1 MIAMSTAQFP
11 KARYPVA
18 RPLLFT
24 SCKCRVAIPT
34 PVYDVLLRYALELAS
49 LDPSVREI
57 CYRMGPQIECPPIS
71 LAGVVLRRED
81 GTFLLRVHQTR
92 PERSDEEDARLNFVL
107 EQHGLRLLEW
117 DRKDIHREPRF
128 SNSRTIWSHA
138 GRHVSLIDRLKLA
151 VSLEQGPQT
160 IHELEERSRPACDVF
175 AAVCSLACENLLR
188 LNLEDAQLGPQ
199 TIVLGP

>member
-24 SCKCRVAIPT
+24 SCKCRAAI
-34 PVYDVLLRYALELAS
+34 PVYDALLRYALEQAS

-57 CYRMGPQIECPPIS
+57 RYRTGPQIECPPMS

-107 EQHGLRLLEW
+107 QQHGLRLLEW
-117 DRKDIHREPRF
+117 DTKHIHREPLF
-128 SNSRTIWSHA
+128 SNARTVWSHA

-151 VSLEQGPQT
+151 VSLEEGPQT
-160 IHELEERSRPACDVF
+160 VHELEERARPGCDVV
-175 AAVCSLACENLLR
+175 AAVCALACQNLLR
-188 LNLEDAQLGPQ
+188 LNIEDAHLGPR